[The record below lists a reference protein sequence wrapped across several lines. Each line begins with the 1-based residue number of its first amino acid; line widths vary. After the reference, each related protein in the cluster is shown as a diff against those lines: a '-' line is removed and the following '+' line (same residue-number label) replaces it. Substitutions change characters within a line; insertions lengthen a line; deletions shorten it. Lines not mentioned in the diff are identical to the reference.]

1 MKPSTQYSETLD
13 MLKREEFSRKLL
25 DKIKE
30 YDTIII
36 HRHKYPDPDAIGSQA
51 GLGHLITELYPNK
64 NVLLAGELHG
74 SLTQFATMDNV
85 NEKDYEN
92 ALVIIVDTANKERI
106 DGDYWDKGDYIIKI
120 DHHPSTPG
128 EDYGDLEYVDTTYSS
143 VGELLTIMFEEQVK
157 YVQRCSNPS
166 HSSKLLFLGVSGDT
180 GHFNYTNTT
189 SRTFHAA
196 SVLLEDTFTPET
208 ITSKL
213 RSKSFK
219 EMKLMG
225 KVLDDMTMDDT
236 GVIPM
241 IISQEWLKELD
252 LTVSETDIVTNLPK
266 NIDGAKIWT
275 RCVELGDGSFKVS
288 IRSNG
293 ITINDIAAKYNGGGH
308 DVAAGAKV
316 KDKQELESMIT
327 DLKNRAVRQ

>member
-13 MLKREEFSRKLL
+13 MLKRQEFDHKLL
-25 DKIKE
+25 VKIRE

-51 GLGHLITELYPNK
+51 GLGHLIKELYPNK
-64 NVLLAGELHG
+64 NILLAGELHG
-74 SLTQFATMDNV
+74 TLTQFATMDTV
-85 NEKDYEN
+85 SEKDYEN
-92 ALVIIVDTANKERI
+92 ALVIIVDTANKECI

-120 DHHPSTPG
+120 DHHPQTPG

-143 VGELLTIMFEEQVK
+143 VGELLTIMFEEQIK
-157 YVQRCSNPS
+157 YVQRKDNPS
-166 HSSKLLFLGVSGDT
+166 YTSKLLFLGVSGDT

-196 SVLLEDTFTPET
+196 SVLLEDNFTPED

-225 KVLDDMTMDDT
+225 KVLDDMTMDNT

-241 IISQEWLKELD
+241 IITQEWLKELD
-252 LTVSETDIVTNLPK
+252 LTVSETDIITNLPK
-266 NIDGAKIWT
+266 NIDGVKIWT
-275 RCVELGDGSFKVS
+275 RCVELEDGSFKVS

-293 ITINDIAAKYNGGGH
+293 IAINDIAAKYNGGGH
-308 DVAAGAKV
+308 VMAAGVKV

-327 DLKNRAVRQ
+327 DLKNRAS

>member
-1 MKPSTQYSETLD
+1 MKPTPQSNTIQDKLQLESFRQEL
-13 MLKREEFSRKLL
+13 LAKIEE
-25 DKIKE
+25 
-30 YDTIII
+30 YNTIII

-64 NVLLAGELHG
+64 NILLAGELQG
-74 SLTQFATMDNV
+74 TLTQFATMDTV
-85 NEKDYEN
+85 SEKDYEN
-92 ALVIIVDTANKERI
+92 ALVIIVDTANQERI
-106 DGDYWDKGDYIIKI
+106 DGDYWDKGDYIVKI
-120 DHHPSTPG
+120 DHHPATPG
-128 EDYGDLEYVDTTYSS
+128 EDYGDLEYVNTSYSS
-143 VGELLTIMFEEQVK
+143 VGELLTILFEEQVRF
-157 YVQRCSNPS
+157 VQKNSD
-166 HSSKLLFLGVSGDT
+166 SSLVSRSLFLGVSGDT

-189 SRTFHAA
+189 SRTFEAA
-196 SVLLEDTFTPET
+196 SVLLEDDFTPED

-225 KVLDDMTMDDT
+225 KVLNDMVMDDT

-266 NIDGAKIWT
+266 NIEGAKIWT
-275 RCVELGDGSFKVS
+275 RCVELEDGSFKVS

-293 ITINDIAAKYNGGGH
+293 ITINDIAAKYHGGGH
-308 DVAAGAKV
+308 DVASGAKV
-316 KDKQELESMIT
+316 KDRQELDLMIS
-327 DLKNRAVRQ
+327 DLKDRAVGQ